1 MRVGFIAT
9 HPPIECGIGTY
20 TSYLN
25 EVLVRLGNETF
36 VIAPFGAQGER
47 VFPAYHPESE
57 AMASQIFNIT
67 AELTP
72 DVVHVQHE
80 FGLYG
85 PQRGV
90 QVIELI
96 VRYRLEDIPVVTTLH
111 TVHPELKHQEE
122 TILRLIVSESSAIIV
137 HENSQKK
144 TLVKY
149 YGQEDKIHVIPH
161 GVRQVSN
168 VKGAKRK
175 LELEGKKVL
184 LLCGY
189 FRPSKGFMRI
199 VKLMPEI
206 CMHSDDIVL
215 VVAGKSRKIEF
226 SEYKNEFY
234 ETINQSPVHDRIV
247 VLRGQFPQHTF
258 DTIISASDV
267 VGLPYEAGA
276 QSGIMAHCY
285 AFHKPMVTSNLPA
298 FRKSIKESKGG
309 LICKTNKDYVKN
321 IIRLLTDTDLR
332 QEFEKNIK
340 KFVEEHVSW
349 ERVVKTHIDVYHQV
363 VSVPYGKAKY
373 VYWGEEEENPS
384 LYSSQHHSNK

>member
-1 MRVGFIAT
+1 MRVGFIST

-25 EVLVRLGNETF
+25 EALVRSGNETF

-47 VFPAYHPESE
+47 VFPAYHPESDT
-57 AMASQIFNIT
+57 MASQIFNIS

-72 DVVHVQHE
+72 DIVHIQHE

-96 VRYRLEDIPVVTTLH
+96 VRYRLEDIPVVATLH
-111 TVHPELKHQEE
+111 TVNPELKHQEE
-122 TILRLIVSESSAIIV
+122 TILRLIVSESSAIVV
-137 HENSQKK
+137 HEDFQKK

-149 YGQEDKIHVIPH
+149 FGQEDKIHVIPH
-161 GVRQVSN
+161 GVRQVPT
-168 VKGAKRK
+168 VKGAKQK

-189 FRPSKGFMRI
+189 FRPSKGFTRI

-206 CMHSDDIVL
+206 CEHSDEIVL
-215 VVAGKSRKIEF
+215 VVAGKSRKLEF
-226 SEYKNEFY
+226 SEYKVEFY
-234 ETINQSPVHDRIV
+234 ETINHSPVNDKIV

-258 DTIISASDV
+258 DTIVSASDV

-276 QSGIMAHCY
+276 QSGIMAQCY
-285 AFHKPMVTSNLPA
+285 AFHKPMVTSNLLA
-298 FRKSIKESKGG
+298 FRKSIEKSKGG
-309 LICKTNKDYVKN
+309 LICKTNRDYVKN

-332 QEFEKNIK
+332 RDFKNNIK
-340 KFVEEHVSW
+340 KFVEEQVSW
-349 ERVVKTHIDVYHQV
+349 ERVVKAHIDVYHQI

-373 VYWGEEEENPS
+373 VYWEEE
-384 LYSSQHHSNK
+384 